1 MSAPIQ
7 AGGLSTF
14 EQLVES
20 VGDYLG
26 RSDLRD
32 QIPDFIRLVEKELE
46 RDIPLRDSEFVKDDA
61 FKGADEEFI
70 TLPSNLLELRHIR
83 INTQHPYSI
92 NIVGI
97 DKLNDIRTNG
107 SSLSLPSAGAHIGDK
122 LYLAPTPKLTTGYTL
137 VYRGSIAG
145 LSDAN
150 PSNRI
155 LEDAPDCLL
164 YGALMHSA
172 VFIGADDRVGLWSEM
187 FNRAKNSYRMLEH
200 RNRTGGGPL
209 QIRPDTI
216 ANDLHSF
223 RGR

>member
-7 AGGLSTF
+7 AGGLNTF

-20 VGDYLG
+20 IGDYLG

-32 QIPDFIRLVEKELE
+32 QIPDFIKLVEKELE
-46 RDIPLRDSEFVKDDA
+46 RDIPLRDSEYVEDFA
-61 FKGADEEFI
+61 FDGNDTEYVE
-70 TLPSNLLELRHIR
+70 LPDNLLELRHFR
-83 INTQHPYSI
+83 VNTARPYSI

-107 SSLSLPSAGAHIGDK
+107 QAGTLPGAGSHVGSR
-122 LYLAPTPKLTTGYTL
+122 LYLAPTPKTDTGYTII
-137 VYRGSIAG
+137 YRGSLVG
-145 LSDAN
+145 LSN
-150 PSNRI
+150 ENQSNRI
-155 LEDAPDCLL
+155 LKDAPDLLL

-172 VFIGADDRVGLWSEM
+172 PFIAADDRMGMWSEM
-187 FNRAKNSYRMLEH
+187 FNRAKNSFRMMEH

-209 QIRPDTI
+209 HIRPDTI
-216 ANDLHSF
+216 PNDLHSF